1 MKKYGLKTATW
12 IFLLLFLVGC
22 KGEPP
27 FPTLEHTLQ
36 CKLVITKNQMQYETI
51 LESPI
56 LGSYSFDVTSPPSVQ
71 GMKVTIENQT
81 VSYTFEGITHSK
93 EQGAPISLLE
103 QIAGILEQAVRGE
116 SLYWEQ
122 SREQWTGK
130 GALGDIPFTIV
141 CHKTNNRPVSIKTQ
155 DGFTVEFYYE

>member
-1 MKKYGLKTATW
+1 MKKYGLKTAAW

-22 KGEPP
+22 KPAVQRP
-27 FPTLEHTLQ
+27 MLEHTLYG
-36 CKLVITKNQMQYETI
+36 KVMITKNEITYEAD

-56 LGSYSFDVTSPPSVQ
+56 LGSYSFGVTSPPSVQ
-71 GMKVTIENQT
+71 GMKVIIENQA

-93 EQGAPISLLE
+93 EQGASLSLLE

-116 SLYWEQ
+116 SLLWEQ

-130 GALGDIPFTIV
+130 GVLGDIPFTIV
-141 CHKTNNRPVSIKTQ
+141 CQKTNNRPVSIKTQ